1 MTETT
6 IDAAAKTAPV
16 SSNLAV
22 VRCCEAYVLAY
33 RAAKKLDKS
42 NYTTTEEAQKAFRAA
57 MPPLSGLE
65 NIRDFIACVAH
76 GMLIKATEG
85 PDRARLLYAA
95 QVAHTTTRTQSPPP
109 KSRSKCPPRGVD
121 FPICSPKKRRLWPLS
136 L

>member
-6 IDAAAKTAPV
+6 IDEAAKTAPV

-57 MPPLSGLE
+57 MPPLSGYD
-65 NIRDFIACVAH
+65 NIRDFIACTAH
-76 GMLIKATEG
+76 GILIGAIEVADSSK
-85 PDRARLLYAA
+85 LLYAA
-95 QVAHTTTRTQSPPP
+95 QVALSTIRHQPAPKEQASPDP
-109 KSRSKCPPRGVD
+109 
-121 FPICSPKKRRLWPLS
+121 SPLP
-136 L
+136 